1 MSVVEDVRHVVQD
14 LIAPDLKAIAERL
27 KAAEAIAEA
36 RHNELLAKLE
46 TANAIQTETARY
58 DAIMRALDID
68 KCLEA
73 VERGQ
78 RKVAKPA

>member
-14 LIAPDLKAIAERL
+14 LVALDLKAIAERL

-46 TANAIQTETARY
+46 TANAIQTARY
-58 DAIMRALDID
+58 VAILRALDID
-68 KCLEA
+68 KRLEA
-73 VERGQ
+73 IERGQ

>member
-14 LIAPDLKAIAERL
+14 LVAPDLKAIAERL

-46 TANAIQTETARY
+46 TANAIQTARY

-68 KCLEA
+68 KRLEA
-73 VERGQ
+73 IERGQ
-78 RKVAKPA
+78 RKTAKPA

>member
-14 LIAPDLKAIAERL
+14 LVAPDLKAIAERL

-36 RHNELLAKLE
+36 RHNELLAKPE
-46 TANAIQTETARY
+46 TANAIQTARY

-68 KCLEA
+68 KRLEA
-73 VERGQ
+73 IERGQ
-78 RKVAKPA
+78 RKTAKPA